1 MAMTMSTRLMPGTVP
16 GGHNG
21 GVFLAGEWIWANLG
35 LGGAF
40 VVALL
45 GVTGLGFWVVR
56 SEGKNRR
63 LMEVDEQSEP
73 AESLAD
79 GHPR

>member
-1 MAMTMSTRLMPGTVP
+1 MSTRLMPGTVP

-21 GVFLAGEWIWANLG
+21 GVFLFGEWIGAG
-35 LGGAF
+35 AALGGAF

-45 GVTGLGFWVVR
+45 GVIGLGFWVVR

-63 LMEVDEQSEP
+63 LMGVDEQSEV
-73 AESLAD
+73 AESVAN